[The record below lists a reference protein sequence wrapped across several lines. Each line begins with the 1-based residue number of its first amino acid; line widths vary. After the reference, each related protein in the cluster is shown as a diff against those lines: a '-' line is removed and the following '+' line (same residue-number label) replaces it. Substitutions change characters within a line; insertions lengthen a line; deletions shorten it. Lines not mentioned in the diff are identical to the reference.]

1 MILGHV
7 IALDPTFK
15 QANAMARSAGCARFA
30 YNWGLEEWRRQ
41 YKAGLK
47 PNRGTV
53 KKAFNAIKEAEF
65 PWIYESPKDA
75 NQQAFTDLGAAFS
88 SFFRWQRERQGPKVG
103 YPTKRRKFV
112 DDAFYVSNDRFRFH
126 ADEKRVYLPV
136 IGSVRMHERLRL
148 NGRILSARV
157 YRKAARWYV
166 AVQVDVLDACQPAAH
181 VRPIV
186 GVDIGLK
193 TALVVSCGGPNDE
206 APEPI
211 VGPKP
216 LRHALGSLR
225 RANRCLHRRTKG
237 SNNRRKAAAKLA
249 RIHARVANVRRD
261 FLHKVTTRLCRE
273 NQAVVIED
281 LHVSGMLRN
290 HRLAR
295 AIADVGFGMFRTFM
309 TYKAPIYRS
318 ELIVADRWFAS
329 SKRCHGCGNVKEEL
343 SLSERTYTCEACGLV
358 IDRDANASLNL
369 EAYPR
374 LAGNGR
380 KTTPMDDQPSTP
392 WVRPRRKAVVEVG
405 TKPCTLARAQIR
417 EQGAVREAHGKEY
430 WR

>member
-15 QANAMARSAGCARFA
+15 QANAMARGAGCARFTD
-30 YNWGLEEWRRQ
+30 NWGLDEWERQ

-47 PNRGTV
+47 PNAGKV
-53 KKAFNAIKEAEF
+53 KKAFNAIKGVEF

-75 NQQAFTDLGAAFS
+75 NQQAFSDLGSAFAN
-88 SFFRWQRERQGPKVG
+88 FFRWRRERTGPKVG

-112 DDAFYVSNDRFRFH
+112 DDAFYVSNDKFHIH
-126 ADEKRVYLPV
+126 ADKKRVYLSV

-148 NGRILSARV
+148 DGRVLSARC
-157 YRKAARWYV
+157 YRKAGRWYM
-166 AVQVDVLDACQPAAH
+166 AVQADVLDARQAAAH
-181 VRPIV
+181 IRPIV
-186 GVDIGLK
+186 GVDLGLK
-193 TALVVSCGGPNDE
+193 TALVISRGGPIDT
-206 APEPI
+206 PEPI
-211 VGPKP
+211 DAPKP
-216 LRHALGSLR
+216 LKHALGALR

-237 SNNRRKAAAKLA
+237 STNRRKAAAKLA
-249 RIHARVANVRRD
+249 RIHARIANIRMD
-261 FLHKVTTRLCRE
+261 FMHKVTTRLCRE

-281 LHVSGMLRN
+281 LNVSGMLRN

-295 AIADVGFGMFRTFM
+295 AIADVGFGMFRRFM

-329 SKRCHGCGNVKEEL
+329 SKRCHKCGSVKPEL
-343 SLSERTYTCEACGLV
+343 SLSERTYTCEACRLV
-358 IDRDANASLNL
+358 ADRDHNASFNL

-380 KTTPMDDQPSTP
+380 KTTPTDDQPSTP
-392 WVRPRRKAVVEVG
+392 WVRPRRKAVLEVG
-405 TKPCTLARAQIR
+405 TKPCAL
-417 EQGAVREAHGKEY
+417 VRTS
-430 WR
+430 